1 MKSFLYYWILP
12 FVVAI
17 ICAAAICSFVNS
29 RLFTLGNEAM
39 YPSASSGDI
48 VYTKKAENIKVGDF
62 LLIDNPLDKKHS
74 VPRKSLQRCVALSGD
89 KIQIFSKRLYINDV
103 LQNSDYCSFDTKI
116 LLLNDGE
123 LDAANKL
130 YKLFPDDGEL
140 VNTVLVVPEKLR
152 QRIVSD
158 SVLHHVDISVVPPY
172 MADRKLFPYSRY
184 FNWNKD
190 FYGPVVVPAKGMKIK
205 LDVANYV
212 FYKYIFDNSEKCDV
226 QYHDGQFIVD
236 GKPAQTY
243 TFRHNYYFL
252 LNDYRDDP
260 SDSRTFGPVCE
271 DDIRAKATTF
281 VLRHNDGKKEF
292 FVPVD

>member
-1 MKSFLYYWILP
+1 M
-12 FVVAI
+12 
-17 ICAAAICSFVNS
+17 
-29 RLFTLGNEAM
+29 FTLGNEAM

-123 LDAANKL
+123 LDAAHKL

>member
-1 MKSFLYYWILP
+1 MKSFLYRWLLP
-12 FVVAI
+12 FGVAI
-17 ICAAAICSFVNS
+17 VCAIGIY
-29 RLFTLGNEAM
+29 LFAHSHLFALGGGAM
-39 YPSASSGDI
+39 YPFASSGDI
-48 VYTKKAENIKVGDF
+48 VYTKKVENIKVGDF
-62 LLIDNPLDKKHS
+62 LLIDNPLDKKRS
-74 VPRKSLQRCVALSGD
+74 VPRQSLQRCVAMAGD
-89 KIQIFSKRLYINDV
+89 KIQIYSKRLYINDV

-123 LDAANKL
+123 LDAAHRL
-130 YKLFPDDGEL
+130 YKLFPEDGEL
-140 VNTVLVVPEKLR
+140 VNTVSVVPEKLR
-152 QRIVSD
+152 QRIVAD
-158 SVLHHVDISVVPPY
+158 SILHHVEISVVPPY

-190 FYGPVVVPAKGMKIK
+190 FYGPVVVPAKGMKIR

-212 FYKYIFDNSEKCDV
+212 LYKYIFDNSEKCDV
-226 QYHDGQFIVD
+226 QFRDGQFTVD

-271 DDIRAKATTF
+271 DDIRAKATSF
-281 VLRHNDGKKEF
+281 VIRHSDGEKEF